1 MDEKQLA
8 DLLKYSNSKQ
18 LYIVTWNNILK
29 LLFCPFKVK
38 LLLNVGNLKKGQVVW
53 VDEVK
58 ITQELKTV
66 YIINEQAYYY
76 HYFDIIVEDE

>member
-1 MDEKQLA
+1 MNEKHLA

-29 LLFCPFKVK
+29 LLFCPFEVK
-38 LLLNVGNLKKGQVVW
+38 LLLDVGSLKKGQIVW

-66 YIINEQAYYY
+66 YMIKGQAYYY
-76 HYFDIIVEDE
+76 HYFDIVVEDT

>member
-29 LLFCPFKVK
+29 LMFCPFKVK

-66 YIINEQAYYY
+66 YIINGQAYYY

>member
-8 DLLKYSNSKQ
+8 DLLRYSNSKQ

-29 LLFCPFKVK
+29 LLFCPFKVR
-38 LLLNVGNLKKGQVVW
+38 LLLDVGNLKKGQVVW

-66 YIINEQAYYY
+66 YIINGQAYYY
-76 HYFDIIVEDE
+76 HYFDIIVDDE

>member
-8 DLLKYSNSKQ
+8 DLLRYSNSKQ

-29 LLFCPFKVK
+29 LLFCPFKVLVLVDIG
-38 LLLNVGNLKKGQVVW
+38 LLKQKQTVW
-53 VDEVK
+53 VEEVK

-66 YIINEQAYYY
+66 YIIKGQAYYY
-76 HYFDIIVEDE
+76 HYFDIIVDDE